1 MELFRLDMR
10 NEMNRLARIEG
21 GPYPFL
27 SLYLDTRWDDEQQRE
42 HLDLFTKNE
51 LKKGEGS
58 CMSR

>member
-1 MELFRLDMR
+1 
-10 NEMNRLARIEG
+10 MNRLARIEG